1 MRSSVESSVLQ
12 AMLLLY
18 TVEVD
23 ILPKVLALYLLHILP
38 NTLLEVLLLKIQCS
52 LFLQQVLLT
61 Q

>member
-1 MRSSVESSVLQ
+1 MRSSVECSELQ

-23 ILPKVLALYLLHILP
+23 ILPKVLALHLLHILP
-38 NTLLEVLLLKIQCS
+38 NTLLEVLLLEIQCS
-52 LFLQQVLLT
+52 LLLHQVLLT